1 MKKRLFI
8 LALFAAVLSS
18 AHAQPEI
25 KAYGSMP
32 RKGTV
37 IHGVVRDS
45 EGPVKAVDIFE
56 INENHE
62 VVAYTFSD
70 KNGHF
75 SFKLVNQADSLYV
88 GGFKFN
94 TAKSPISKNQY
105 EITLERIPED
115 VVLNPEMNSLF
126 RRTFRSIIEESE
138 NFPLLYMDGHII
150 YRDSTVWE
158 GIDPDKGSHSKQEM
172 SRLFGVEAGQIES
185 VKVYEK
191 DAQTTIDWCG
201 PDGGKRGAIEIQ
213 TKGKE
218 QDK

>member
-1 MKKRLFI
+1 MKKLVFV
-8 LALFAAVLSS
+8 LTLFAIAECVY
-18 AHAQPEI
+18 AQSEI
-25 KAYGSMP
+25 KTYGSNP
-32 RKGTV
+32 KIGDA
-37 IHGVVRDS
+37 IHGVVKDS

-150 YRDSTVWE
+150 YRDSTAWE

-191 DAQTTIDWCG
+191 YAQTTIDWFG
-201 PDGGKRGAIEIQ
+201 SDGEKRGAIEIQ